1 MRAALPLVALLSMIP
16 TAEALACGG
25 FFCNRDFPIDQAGEE
40 VIFGVDEDAGTV
52 DAHVSIAYQGA
63 SEDFAWIVPV
73 ANVPELFP
81 SSDALFTGLRTQ
93 TKPQFYLQWDYSGE
107 CAWDML
113 YDDAE
118 ADADGGPPSPT
129 TGGNGVTVVN
139 EERVGPYDS
148 VTLQAETADLLLS
161 WLNNAGYDLPT
172 DLSSVLE
179 PYVASDQY
187 FVALKLSAG
196 SETGDLVPLGM
207 RYEGRT
213 ASVPIQLTSVAATP
227 DMPLTVY
234 VLGEARSVPDN
245 YLHVRINEAAINWFT
260 GGDNYADVISRAADE
275 AGGHA
280 FATDF
285 SGATRPGSIFNESS
299 YNEGQLLSAT
309 TPFEWIDRLMGM
321 GLPPSAALL
330 AALQDAIPYPQ
341 TLADEGVSASNFYD
355 CLSCYSEH
363 VDSSSWDAAAATEAL
378 NTGLIDGLREAERI
392 LAAHPHISRMTSSL
406 DADEMTVDPIFVFNG
421 DMDQD
426 ASNVHTATLQFDCL
440 SGETWEEAD
449 RTLILSDGREISLPS
464 QQWIW
469 EHETSEFDVM
479 EPLTSPAA
487 VVIEDLGSDGDGEM
501 MFDYRDSAAAEAE
514 DFRAE
519 GTGACGCAT
528 TSPVGT
534 VGLLLGLLPL
544 ALRRREDR

>member
-1 MRAALPLVALLSMIP
+1 MRAALPLVALLSMLP

-52 DAHVSIAYQGA
+52 DAHVSIAYEGA

-73 ANVPELFP
+73 AKVPELFP
-81 SSDALFTGLRTQ
+81 SSDALFTGLRNQ

-129 TGGNGVTVVN
+129 AGGGVTVVN

-148 VTLQAETADLLLS
+148 VTLQAETADLLLA
-161 WLNNAGYDLPT
+161 WLQNAGYDLPS
-172 DLSSVLE
+172 DLSTVLE
-179 PYVASDQY
+179 PYVASEQY

-213 ASVPIQLTSVAATP
+213 ASVPIQLTAVAATP

-234 VLGEARSVPDN
+234 VLGDSRSVPDN

-275 AGGHA
+275 AGGHG

-285 SGATRPGSIFNESS
+285 SGATRTGTIFNEAS
-299 YNEGQLLSAT
+299 YDESQLLTAT

-330 AALQDAIPYPQ
+330 AALQDAIPYP
-341 TLADEGVSASNFYD
+341 TVLADQGVSPSNFYD

-363 VDSSSWDAAAATEAL
+363 VDTSSWDAAAATEAL
-378 NTGLIDGLREAERI
+378 ETGLIVGLREAERL
-392 LAAHPHISRMTSSL
+392 LAAHPHLSRMTSSL
-406 DADEMTVDPIFVFNG
+406 DADEMTVDPVFVFNA

-426 ASNVHTATLQFDCL
+426 VSNVHTATLQFDCL

-449 RTLILSDGREISLPS
+449 RTLLLSDGREISLPS

-469 EHETSEFDVM
+469 EHNTSEFDVI

-487 VVIEDLGSDGDGEM
+487 IVIEDLGSDGDGEL

-519 GTGACGCAT
+519 GAGGCGCST
-528 TSPVGT
+528 SSPVGAAG
-534 VGLLLGLLPL
+534 VLLGLLPL
-544 ALRRREDR
+544 AMRRREDA